1 MKNWIVPICLALFVC
16 GFVIVPDAMALN
28 GTAIVP
34 DVNTNLVEDA
44 GTKILT
50 AVAVLVAI
58 GMGLRLFK
66 RG

>member
-1 MKNWIVPICLALFVC
+1 MWKRFFTICSATGATIFSGALVASADIATMTAPSVET
-16 GFVIVPDAMALN
+16 GVI
-28 GTAIVP
+28 
-34 DVNTNLVEDA
+34 ESA

-58 GMGLRLFK
+58 AMGLRLFK